1 MKITFSTNGWDHW
14 LRGRIA
20 ALGLEGIYPSYPR
33 LHHLLYSEGTTTN
46 LKKNKR
52 IVSIPYYKALV
63 PVNLGDLSY
72 LLKPNYDRSLLM
84 SFLPSNLVE
93 DAYHDMQIPLSDIIL
108 HRRPYNSS
116 IGSRFSF
123 APYKYPPS
131 SMSSSI
137 VVVGRSELIRIRNI
151 LTTSA
156 FSTIIIL
163 VADEVSAVIF
173 INDSILAIWL
183 HVWICLE
190 QYEVFILDCWYSQ
203 NRVSGLS

>member
-1 MKITFSTNGWDHW
+1 
-14 LRGRIA
+14 
-20 ALGLEGIYPSYPR
+20 
-33 LHHLLYSEGTTTN
+33 
-46 LKKNKR
+46 
-52 IVSIPYYKALV
+52 
-63 PVNLGDLSY
+63 
-72 LLKPNYDRSLLM
+72 
-84 SFLPSNLVE
+84 
-93 DAYHDMQIPLSDIIL
+93 
-108 HRRPYNSS
+108 
-116 IGSRFSF
+116 
-123 APYKYPPS
+123 
-131 SMSSSI
+131 MSSSI

-190 QYEVFILDCWYSQ
+190 LYEVFILDCWYSQ